1 MCGMRYSPITDRQWM
16 RMDRIEAREQFFR
29 ANIACVRPQA
39 RAGVEIPRPAGKSPA
54 PLFALMRGRELKCPY
69 AAMRVFVAWN
79 GTSSRGN
86 IAATCHDAIL
96 RQEDAG
102 NL

>member
-1 MCGMRYSPITDRQWM
+1 M

-29 ANIACVRPQA
+29 ANIAC
-39 RAGVEIPRPAGKSPA
+39 
-54 PLFALMRGRELKCPY
+54 FALMRGRELKCPY

>member
-1 MCGMRYSPITDRQWM
+1 MDADGSDRGKGAVLS
-16 RMDRIEAREQFFR
+16 RKYRLF
-29 ANIACVRPQA
+29 RPQA
-39 RAGVEIPRPAGKSPA
+39 RAGVEIPRPAGKFPD

-79 GTSSRGN
+79 GASSRGN

-102 NL
+102 DL